1 MKISKMFKRIASM
14 GMALAMAMSC
24 AAVSAGAID
33 YTTDEP
39 NAIADAYVKA
49 KINSILN
56 VDAHLTDTA
65 VPPVHAPEEVNA
77 WVDED
82 NMTVTIEFV
91 NEIFAVQSIA
101 SASNEKKDNVSLA
114 TVVSKQTTP
123 DTVRGT
129 GDRIQYVTFKV
140 TDFDTD
146 YTFTATEYVN
156 KCAYTT
162 LMGQAGKTKE
172 FPITINVGA
181 PE

>member
-49 KINSILN
+49 KINSILK

-91 NEIFAVQSIA
+91 NEIFAVQSIE
-101 SASNEKKDNVSLA
+101 SASNEKNGDVSLA
-114 TVVSKQTTP
+114 TVAETKTTP

-129 GDRIQYVTFKV
+129 GDRIQFVTFKIAK
-140 TDFDTD
+140 FDTD
-146 YTFTATEYVN
+146 YTFNATEYVN

-162 LMGQAGKTKE
+162 LMGQAGKTKT